1 MSDYA
6 YWTARLSGEDV
17 PHPDTPQPGRYR
29 LPAARKN
36 PSTSPGQVREG
47 KPPKSW
53 PVAIWVGDDSPLPGG
68 TKSMRVLIGGR
79 RLLRENEKDDTGDI
93 PYLAFVDSGWP
104 RCLPVSAEEYQTVID
119 GGSWK
124 DEHDAVSRS
133 NRAPPANSFA
143 AIADRIDDLAR
154 EADALIKAGAA
165 ADQATCDQAADLA
178 NALGQLEQRADTARK
193 DEKEPHLEAG
203 RAVDAKWKPA
213 IARAGDSKT
222 KLKARVITPYLAE
235 LERQR
240 LAAEFEQLTLG
251 TPPDAAAQPK
261 ATAGTRGRPVS
272 MREKVTVTITDRA
285 ALLAHFASHDEITA
299 VLQTLAERAV
309 RAKMTPP
316 GVGVTVEKV
325 AA

>member
-6 YWTARLSGEDV
+6 YWTARLSGEDA

-36 PSTSPGQVREG
+36 PSTSPGQVRPPT
-47 KPPKSW
+47 PPKSW
-53 PVAIWVGDDSPLPGG
+53 PVAIWPEDGR
-68 TKSMRVLIGGR
+68 MHVLIGAQRMLIEG
-79 RLLRENEKDDTGDI
+79 ETVNGDI

-143 AIADRIDDLAR
+143 SIADRIDDLAR

-203 RAVDAKWKPA
+203 RTVDAKWKPA

>member
-6 YWTARLSGEDV
+6 YWTARLSGVDA
-17 PHPDTPQPGRYR
+17 PHPDLPQPGRYR

-36 PSTSPGQVREG
+36 PSTSPGAVREG

-53 PVAIWVGDDSPLPGG
+53 PVAIWVDDD
-68 TKSMRVLIGGR
+68 KSMRVLIGPS
-79 RLLRENEKDDTGDI
+79 RLLREGQTVNGDN

-104 RCLPVSAEEYQTVID
+104 RCAPVSQEEYSTVIG
-119 GGSWK
+119 GGSWQ

-133 NRAPPANSFA
+133 NKAPPANSFEA
-143 AIADRIDDLAR
+143 LLDRIEDLAR
-154 EADALIKAGAA
+154 EADALIAAGAA

-178 NALGQLEQRADTARK
+178 NALGALEQKADTARK

-213 IARAGDSKT
+213 IVKAGDSKT
-222 KLKARVITPYLAE
+222 RLKAKVITPYLAE
-235 LERQR
+235 IERRRQ
-240 LAAEFEQLTLG
+240 AAEFEQLTLG
-251 TPPDAAAQPK
+251 TPPGEAAQPK
-261 ATAGTRGRPVS
+261 VTAGTRGRPVS

-285 ALLAHFASHDEITA
+285 ALLAHFAEHDEITET
-299 VLQTLAERAV
+299 LQKLAERAV